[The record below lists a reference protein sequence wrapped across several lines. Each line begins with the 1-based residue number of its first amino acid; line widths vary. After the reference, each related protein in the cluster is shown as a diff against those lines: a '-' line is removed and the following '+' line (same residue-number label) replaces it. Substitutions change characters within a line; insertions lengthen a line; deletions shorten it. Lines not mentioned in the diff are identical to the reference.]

1 MNANPMEVFRHEA
14 PEAAEAF
21 DGLVHA
27 LCVRGDGMDGKTRQ
41 LAYLAMKASQGD
53 VAAVYAHVPMA
64 KAEGASRGEVRDAVL
79 MTLTVSGI
87 RGVVSCLGPALQA
100 FDAIPAGPDKA
111 RLA

>member
-1 MNANPMEVFRHEA
+1 MNVNPMLFFKEEA

-21 DGLVHA
+21 DGLIKA
-27 LCVRGDGMDGKTRQ
+27 LCSRDDGMDGKTRQ

-53 VAAVYAHVPMA
+53 MAAVYAHVPMA
-64 KAEGASRGEVRDAVL
+64 KAEGATRGEVRDAVL

-100 FDAIPAGPDKA
+100 YDGKSA
-111 RLA
+111 

>member
-1 MNANPMEVFRHEA
+1 MNANPMQVFKDEA
-14 PEAAEAF
+14 PEAAAAF
-21 DGLVHA
+21 DGLIQG
-27 LCVRGDGMDGKTRQ
+27 LCARSDGMDGKTRQ

-53 VAAVYAHVPMA
+53 MAAVYAHVPMA

-87 RGVVSCLGPALQA
+87 RGVISCLGPALQA
-100 FDAIPAGPDKA
+100 YDAMPSGPEKA

>member
-1 MNANPMEVFRHEA
+1 
-14 PEAAEAF
+14 
-21 DGLVHA
+21 
-27 LCVRGDGMDGKTRQ
+27 MDGKTRQ

-53 VAAVYAHVPMA
+53 MAAVYAHVPMA

-87 RGVVSCLGPALQA
+87 RGVISCLGPALQA
-100 FDAIPAGPDKA
+100 YDAMPSGPEKA